1 MILIREAVEED
12 AEPLAKLATELG
24 YKTTKDDVAKRFNKL
39 KIKVGHR
46 IYVAVEKKVVGFI
59 SFEHYETIYCDSG
72 INITGFVVEEE
83 QRNKGIGRTLMEE
96 VEKYAIAN
104 KFAFI
109 RANSG
114 SKRIEAHE
122 VYRRLGFDSEK
133 EQKRFLKK
141 IDKDVEI

>member
-24 YKTTKDDVAKRFNKL
+24 YKTTKDDVAKRFSKL
-39 KIKVGHR
+39 KIKEGHH

-83 QRNKGIGRTLMEE
+83 QRNKGIGRTLMEA
-96 VEKYAIAN
+96 VEKYAITN

-109 RANSG
+109 RASSG

-122 VYRRLGFDSEK
+122 AYRRLGFDSEK

-141 IDKDVEI
+141 IDKNVEI

>member
-24 YKTTKDDVAKRFNKL
+24 YKTTKDDVAKRFSKL
-39 KIKVGHR
+39 KIKEGHH

-59 SFEHYETIYCDSG
+59 SFEHYETIYFDSG

-83 QRNKGIGRTLMEE
+83 QRNKGIGRTLMEA

-122 VYRRLGFDSEK
+122 VYRRLDLI
-133 EQKRFLKK
+133 QKKNRRDLLRKL
-141 IDKDVEI
+141 IRM

>member
-1 MILIREAVEED
+1 MILIREAIEED
-12 AEPLAKLATELG
+12 AEPLAKLKKKKKK
-24 YKTTKDDVAKRFNKL
+24 KTTKEEVAKTPNKL
-39 KIKVGHR
+39 KIQVGHH
-46 IYVAVEKKVVGFI
+46 IYVAVEKKVIGFI
-59 SFEHYETIYCDSG
+59 SFEHFETIYCDSG

-83 QRNKGIGRTLMEE
+83 QRNKGIGRTLMQE

-141 IDKDVEI
+141 IDMDVEI